1 MDFELL
7 PAYALGYPAWK
18 MAKNRNHCILSSW
31 CLPAYTPIIIH
42 YLLKIWNGL
51 RLFSFVILPAACR
64 RAEAV
69 SVLLWL
75 FALLSYKFPVLH
87 CKDDIIATVYFFKC
101 AETENWHWR
110 KGFFCVYGYRQIG
123 GVFFKLRQR
132 SFYLFAGGDNI
143 LIGK

>member
-1 MDFELL
+1 MENGKKQKSLHL
-7 PAYALGYPAWK
+7 
-18 MAKNRNHCILSSW
+18 
-31 CLPAYTPIIIH
+31 IIMMFAGLHIH
-42 YLLKIWNGL
+42 YNT
-51 RLFSFVILPAACR
+51 LFIKNMEWFTIIFFCHIACR
-64 RAEAV
+64 MQKGRIRKYFTMT
-69 SVLLWL
+69 

-110 KGFFCVYGYRQIG
+110 KGFFCVYGYRQIR